1 VKTTLSQRLVRH
13 QRSLAKRLAAP
24 NSSLG
29 PALGSRTIH
38 VELSDKA
45 RGLTHGGLGP
55 LHCFVQRL
63 GLPER
68 INSQVPLLKVHR
80 GYHESDHVL
89 NIAYNALCEGDCL
102 QDIERRQHDEVYL
115 DLLGTQRLPDPT
127 TAGDFCRRF
136 TPESLLTLED
146 VFHQTRQQVWR
157 SQPADFFDQARLDVD
172 GTMVS
177 TAGSCKQGMDIS
189 YDGTW
194 GYHPL
199 LVTLA
204 NTGEV
209 MTVINRSGNRP
220 SHEGAAA
227 ALDRSIKT
235 CLEGGFRS
243 VLLRGDTDFS
253 QTKYLDRWYEEGRIQ
268 FIFGYDA
275 SPKLVEMAEN
285 LEESAW
291 QRLSRPPRYEVK
303 TTPRQKPPD
312 VKQEIVKQRE
322 FKTLRLQSEDVAE
335 FLYQPSACHYAYRM
349 VVVRKNISQE
359 QGEQRLFDEI
369 RYFFYITNILEKLT
383 PEEVVF
389 EANDRCDQEKLIAQ
403 LKSGCHALTA
413 PSNSLLSNQ
422 AYMLM
427 TSLAWNLKA
436 WWALS
441 LPENDARSR
450 QEKKMVL
457 RWSFK
462 SFVQSLVRIPCQ
474 LVRSGRQ
481 LLLRVLNYTPHT
493 PLFFRLCSLRC

>member
-1 VKTTLSQRLVRH
+1 VKTTLSQQLVRR
-13 QRSLAKRLAAP
+13 QRSLSKRLA
-24 NSSLG
+24 SLGTGSG

-38 VELSDKA
+38 VELSEKA

-55 LHCFVQRL
+55 LHSFVQRL

-68 INSQVPLLKVHR
+68 INSQVSLLQVHR

-102 QDIERRQHDEVYL
+102 QDIERRQHDEVHL

-136 TPESLLTLED
+136 TVESLLDLEE

-157 SQPADFFDQARLDVD
+157 RQPPDFFTQAKLDVD

-177 TAGSCKQGMDIS
+177 TTGSCKEGMDIS

-199 LVTLA
+199 VITLA

-253 QTKYLDRWYEEGRIQ
+253 QTQHLDRWYEDGRIQ
-268 FIFGYDA
+268 FIFGFDA
-275 SPKLVEMAEN
+275 SPKLVDLAEN
-285 LEESAW
+285 LQESAW
-291 QRLSRPPRYEVK
+291 QPLLRPTRSVK
-303 TTPRQKPPD
+303 TTPRQKPVD
-312 VKQEIVKQRE
+312 VKQEIVRQRQ

-335 FLYQPSACHYAYRM
+335 FLYQPTACKDAYRL

-369 RYFFYITNILEKLT
+369 RYFFYITNILEKMT

-441 LPENDARSR
+441 LPEQDAKSR

-493 PLFFRLCSLRC
+493 SLFFRLCALRC

>member
-1 VKTTLSQRLVRH
+1 MKATLSQRLVRRQH
-13 QRSLAKRLAAP
+13 SLAKRLAA
-24 NSSLG
+24 SGTSTG

-55 LHCFVQRL
+55 LHSFVQRL

-136 TPESLLTLED
+136 TTDSLLALEE

-157 SQPADFFDQARLDVD
+157 QQPSDFFTQARLDVD

-177 TAGSCKQGMDIS
+177 TTGSCKQGMNIS

-199 LVTLA
+199 VITLA

-220 SHEGAAA
+220 SHEGASA

-253 QTKYLDRWYEEGRIQ
+253 QTQHLDHWYEDARIQ

-275 SPKLVEMAEN
+275 SPKLVDLAEN
-285 LEESAW
+285 LQASAW
-291 QRLSRPPRYEVK
+291 QPLSRPTRSVK
-303 TTPRQKPPD
+303 TTPRHKPHD
-312 VKQEIVKQRE
+312 VKQEIVRQRQ
-322 FKTLRLQSEDVAE
+322 FKSLRLQGEDVAE
-335 FLYQPSACHYAYRM
+335 FLYQPTACQYAYRM
-349 VVVRKNISQE
+349 VVVRKNITQE
-359 QGEQRLFDEI
+359 QGDQRLFDEI
-369 RYFFYITNILEKLT
+369 RYFFYITNILEAMT
-383 PEEVVF
+383 SEEVVF
-389 EANDRCDQEKLIAQ
+389 QANDRCDQEKLIAQ
-403 LKSGCHALTA
+403 LKSGCHALKA

-441 LPENDARSR
+441 LPEQDAQSR

-493 PLFFRLCSLRC
+493 PLFFRLCALRC

>member
-1 VKTTLSQRLVRH
+1 MRRR
-13 QRSLAKRLAAP
+13 QRSLEQR
-24 NSSLG
+24 
-29 PALGSRTIH
+29 LGSSGPSSEPAFRTKTVH
-38 VELSDKA
+38 VELAEKA

-55 LHCFVQRL
+55 LHDFVQRL

-68 INSQVPLLKVHR
+68 INSQVPLLKVQR

-102 QDIERRQHDEVYL
+102 QDIELRQHDEVYL

-136 TPESLLTLED
+136 TTDSLLSLEN

-157 SQPADFFDQARLDVD
+157 SQSAAFFTQAKLDVD
-172 GTMVS
+172 GTMVE
-177 TAGSCKQGMDIS
+177 TTGSCKQGMDIS

-199 LVTLA
+199 LITLA

-220 SHEGAAA
+220 SHEGAAE

-235 CLEGGFRS
+235 CLDGGFHS

-253 QTKYLDRWYEEGRIQ
+253 QTQYLDRWYEEGRIE

-275 SPKLVEMAEN
+275 TPKLKEMAEN

-291 QRLSRPPRYEVK
+291 KPLSRPVRQVK
-303 TTPRQKPPD
+303 TRARQKPDD
-312 VKQEIVKQRE
+312 VKSEIVQQRE
-322 FKTLRLQSEDVAE
+322 FKTLRLQSEAVAE
-335 FLYQPSACHYAYRM
+335 FLYQPSACRYAYRM
-349 VVVRKNISQE
+349 VAVRKNISQE
-359 QGEQRLFDEI
+359 QGDQRLFDEI
-369 RYFFYITNILEKLT
+369 RYFFYITNILEKMT

-389 EANDRCDQEKLIAQ
+389 QANDRCDQEKLIAQ

-441 LPENDARSR
+441 LPGRGPK
-450 QEKKMVL
+450 QQQQQQMIL

-481 LLLRVLNYTPHT
+481 LLLRVLNYTQHT

>member
-1 VKTTLSQRLVRH
+1 MKTTLSQRLVRRQH
-13 QRSLAKRLAAP
+13 SLAKRLTA
-24 NSSLG
+24 SGTSTG

-55 LHCFVQRL
+55 LHSFVQRL

-136 TPESLLTLED
+136 TTNSLLALEE
-146 VFHQTRQQVWR
+146 VFHQTRQLLWR
-157 SQPADFFDQARLDVD
+157 TQPTDFFTQARLDVD
-172 GTMVS
+172 GTMVETS
-177 TAGSCKQGMDIS
+177 GSSKQGMDIS

-199 LVTLA
+199 VITLA
-204 NTGEV
+204 NSGEV

-220 SHEGAAA
+220 SHEGAAV
-227 ALDRSIKT
+227 ALDRSIKA

-253 QTKYLDRWYEEGRIQ
+253 QTKHLDHWYEDARIQ

-275 SPKLVEMAEN
+275 SPKLVDLAEN
-285 LEESAW
+285 LEASAW
-291 QRLSRPPRYEVK
+291 QPLSRPTRLVK
-303 TTPRQKPPD
+303 TTPRQKPHD
-312 VKQEIVKQRE
+312 VKREVVKQRA
-322 FKTLRLQSEDVAE
+322 FKTLRLQGEDVAE
-335 FLYQPSACHYAYRM
+335 FLYQPTVCRYAYRM
-349 VVVRKNISQE
+349 VVVRKNITQE
-359 QGEQRLFDEI
+359 QGDQRLFDEI

-441 LPENDARSR
+441 LPERDAKNR
-450 QEKKMVL
+450 QEKQMIL

-462 SFVQSLVRIPCQ
+462 SFVQSLVLIPCQ
-474 LVRSGRQ
+474 LVRTGRQ

-493 PLFFRLCSLRC
+493 PLFFRLCKLRC

>member
-1 VKTTLSQRLVRH
+1 MKTTLSQRLRRR
-13 QRSLAKRLAAP
+13 QRSLEKRLAA
-24 NSSLG
+24 SGTSTG
-29 PALGSRTIH
+29 PALSSRRIH

-55 LHCFVQRL
+55 LHSFVQRL

-68 INSQVPLLKVHR
+68 INSQVPVLKVHR

-89 NIAYNALCEGDCL
+89 NIAYNAICEGDCL

-115 DLLGTQRLPDPT
+115 DLLGVQRLPDPT

-136 TPESLLTLED
+136 TTDSLLALEA
-146 VFHQTRQQVWR
+146 VLHQTRQQVWR
-157 SQPADFFDQARLDVD
+157 SQPPDFFTQAKLDVD
-172 GTMVS
+172 GTMVE
-177 TAGSCKQGMDIS
+177 TTGSCKQGMDIS

-199 LVTLA
+199 LITLA
-204 NTGEV
+204 NTSEV

-235 CLEGGFRS
+235 CLEGGFHA

-253 QTKYLDRWYEEGRIQ
+253 QTQHLDRWYEDGRIQ

-275 SPKLVEMAEN
+275 SPKLVECAEN
-285 LEESAW
+285 LEASAW
-291 QRLSRPPRYEVK
+291 KRLSRPTRSVK
-303 TTPRQKPPD
+303 TTPRLKPHD
-312 VKQEIVKQRE
+312 VKQQIVRQRE
-322 FKTLRLQSEDVAE
+322 FKSLRLQGEDVAE
-335 FLYQPSACHYAYRM
+335 FLYQPTACRYAYRM
-349 VVVRKNISQE
+349 VVVRKNITQE
-359 QGEQRLFDEI
+359 QGDQRLFDEI
-369 RYFFYITNILEKLT
+369 RYFFYLTNILDGLT
-383 PEEVVF
+383 PEEIVF
-389 EANDRCDQEKLIAQ
+389 QANDRCDQEKLIAQ

-441 LPENDARSR
+441 LPEHDDQSR
-450 QEKKMVL
+450 HEKKTVL

-474 LVRSGRQ
+474 LVRTGRQ
-481 LLLRVLNYTPHT
+481 LLLRVLNYTTHT
-493 PLFFRLCSLRC
+493 PLFFRFCALRC

>member
-1 VKTTLSQRLVRH
+1 MRRH
-13 QRSLAKRLAAP
+13 QRSLSKRLAAWGP
-24 NSSLG
+24 CSG
-29 PALGSRTIH
+29 PALGRRTIH

-55 LHCFVQRL
+55 LHSFVQRL

-115 DLLGTQRLPDPT
+115 DLLGAQRLPDPT

-136 TPESLLTLED
+136 TPDSLLALEE
-146 VFHQTRQQVWR
+146 VFHQTRQQAWR
-157 SQPADFFDQARLDVD
+157 SQPPDFFDQARLDVD
-172 GTMVS
+172 GTMVE
-177 TAGSCKQGMDIS
+177 TTGSCKQGMDIS

-199 LVTLA
+199 LITLA
-204 NTGEV
+204 NTSEV

-235 CLEGGFRS
+235 CLEGGFHS

-253 QTKYLDRWYEEGRIQ
+253 QTQHLDRWYQDGRIQ

-275 SPKLVEMAEN
+275 SPKLVDWAEN

-291 QRLSRPPRYEVK
+291 QPLSRPRRQVK
-303 TTPRQKPPD
+303 TRPRQKPHD
-312 VKQEIVKQRE
+312 VKREIVRQRE
-322 FKTLRLQSEDVAE
+322 FKSLRLQGEDVAE
-335 FLYQPSACHYAYRM
+335 FLYQPTACRYAYRM
-349 VVVRKNISQE
+349 VVVRKNISQQ
-359 QGEQRLFDEI
+359 QGDQRLFDEI
-369 RYFFYITNILEKLT
+369 RYFFYLTNILDGLT
-383 PEEVVF
+383 SKEVVF
-389 EANDRCDQEKLIAQ
+389 QANDRCDQEKLIAQ

-441 LPENDARSR
+441 LPERGQ
-450 QEKKMVL
+450 QEKRMIL

-462 SFVQSLVRIPCQ
+462 SFVQGLVRIPCQ
-474 LVRSGRQ
+474 LVRTGRQ

-493 PLFFRLCSLRC
+493 PLFFRLCALRC

>member
-1 VKTTLSQRLVRH
+1 MRRR
-13 QRSLAKRLAAP
+13 QRSLEQR
-24 NSSLG
+24 
-29 PALGSRTIH
+29 LGSSGPSSEPAFRTKTVH
-38 VELSDKA
+38 VELAEKA

-55 LHCFVQRL
+55 LHDFVQRL

-68 INSQVPLLKVHR
+68 INSQVPLLKVQR

-102 QDIERRQHDEVYL
+102 QDIELRQHDEVYL

-136 TPESLLTLED
+136 TTDSLLSLEN

-157 SQPADFFDQARLDVD
+157 SQSAAFFTQAKLDVD
-172 GTMVS
+172 GTMVE
-177 TAGSCKQGMDIS
+177 TTGSCKQGMDIS

-199 LVTLA
+199 LITLA

-220 SHEGAAA
+220 SHEGAAE

-235 CLEGGFRS
+235 CLDGGFHS

-253 QTKYLDRWYEEGRIQ
+253 QTQYLDRWYEEGRIE

-275 SPKLVEMAEN
+275 TPKLKEMAEN

-291 QRLSRPPRYEVK
+291 KPLSRPVRQVK
-303 TTPRQKPPD
+303 TRARQKPDD
-312 VKQEIVKQRE
+312 VKSEIVQQRE
-322 FKTLRLQSEDVAE
+322 FKTLRLQSEAVAE
-335 FLYQPSACHYAYRM
+335 FLYQPSACRYAYRM
-349 VVVRKNISQE
+349 VAVRKNISQE
-359 QGEQRLFDEI
+359 QGDQRLFDEI
-369 RYFFYITNILEKLT
+369 RYFFYITNILEKMT

-389 EANDRCDQEKLIAQ
+389 QANDRCDQEKLIAQ

-441 LPENDARSR
+441 LPGRGPK
-450 QEKKMVL
+450 QQQQQQMIL

-481 LLLRVLNYTPHT
+481 LVLRVLHYTLHT

>member
-1 VKTTLSQRLVRH
+1 MHRR
-13 QRSLAKRLAAP
+13 QRSLAQRLACRAP
-24 NSSLG
+24 SPG
-29 PALGSRTIH
+29 PALRTKTVH
-38 VELSDKA
+38 VELAEKA
-45 RGLTHGGLGP
+45 RGVTHGGLGP
-55 LHCFVQRL
+55 LHALVQRL

-68 INSQVPLLKVHR
+68 INAQVPLLHVHR
-80 GYHESDHVL
+80 GYRESDHVL
-89 NIAYNALCEGDCL
+89 NVAYNALCEGDCL
-102 QDIERRQHDEVYL
+102 QDIEQRQHDEVYL

-136 TPESLLTLED
+136 TADSLLALEN

-157 SQPADFFDQARLDVD
+157 SQPADFFAQAKLDVD
-172 GTMVS
+172 GTLVEI
-177 TAGSCKQGMDIS
+177 TGSCKQGMDIS

-194 GYHPL
+194 SYHPMII
-199 LVTLA
+199 TLA

-209 MTVINRSGNRP
+209 MTVINRPGNRP
-220 SHEGAAA
+220 SHEGAAE

-235 CLEGGFRS
+235 CFEGGFRS

-253 QTKYLDRWYEEGRIQ
+253 QTQHLDRWYEGRIE

-275 SPKLVEMAEN
+275 TPNLKEMAEK

-291 QRLSRPPRYEVK
+291 KVLSRPPRYQVK
-303 TTPRQKPPD
+303 TTPRQKPHN
-312 VKQEIVKQRE
+312 VKREIVKQRE
-322 FKTLRLQSEDVAE
+322 FKTLRLQSEAVAE
-335 FLYQPSACHYAYRM
+335 FLYQPTACRYAYRM
-349 VVVRKNISQE
+349 VVVKKNISQE
-359 QGEQRLFDEI
+359 QGDKRLFDEI
-369 RYFFYITNILEKLT
+369 RYFFYITNILERWT

-389 EANDRCDQEKLIAQ
+389 QANDRCDQEKLIAQ

-441 LPENDARSR
+441 LPARGSKNLQHKR
-450 QEKKMVL
+450 MIL

-481 LLLRVLNYTPHT
+481 LVLRVLHYTLHT

>member
-1 VKTTLSQRLVRH
+1 MKPTLSQRLRRR
-13 QRSLAKRLAAP
+13 QCSLEKRLAF
-24 NSSLG
+24 SDTSVG
-29 PALGSRTIH
+29 PAFGTKSIQ

-55 LHCFVQRL
+55 LHSFVQRL

-68 INSQVPLLKVHR
+68 INRQVPLLKVHR

-136 TPESLLTLED
+136 TTDALLALEE
-146 VFHQTRQQVWR
+146 VFHQTRQHVWR
-157 SQPADFFDQARLDVD
+157 SQPPDFFTQARLDVD
-172 GTMVS
+172 GTMVE
-177 TAGSCKQGMDIS
+177 TTGSCKQGMDIS
-189 YDGTW
+189 YDGAW

-199 LVTLA
+199 VITLA

-227 ALDRSIKT
+227 ALDRSIQA
-235 CLEGGFRS
+235 CLKGGFHS

-253 QTKYLDRWYEEGRIQ
+253 QTQHLDRWYEEGRIE

-275 SPKLVEMAEN
+275 SPKLKEIAEN

-291 QRLSRPPRYEVK
+291 QPLSRPTRSVK
-303 TTPRQKPPD
+303 TTPRQKPRD
-312 VKQEIVKQRE
+312 VKQEIVRQRQ
-322 FKTLRLQSEDVAE
+322 FKSLRLQGEEVAE
-335 FLYQPSACHYAYRM
+335 FLYQPTACRYAYRM

-369 RYFFYITNILEKLT
+369 RYFFYLTNILEEMT
-383 PEEVVF
+383 SEEVVF
-389 EANDRCDQEKLIAQ
+389 QANDRCDQEKLIAQ

-441 LPENDARSR
+441 LPEGDAQSR

>member
-1 VKTTLSQRLVRH
+1 M
-13 QRSLAKRLAAP
+13 
-24 NSSLG
+24 
-29 PALGSRTIH
+29 IH

-45 RGLTHGGLGP
+45 RGLAHGGLGP
-55 LHCFVQRL
+55 LHSFVQRL

-68 INSQVPLLKVHR
+68 INRHLSLLKVHR
-80 GYHESDHVL
+80 GYQESDHVL

-136 TPESLLTLED
+136 TSNSLLALEE

-157 SQPADFFDQARLDVD
+157 SQPADFFPQARLDVD
-172 GTMVS
+172 GTMVETS
-177 TAGSCKQGMDIS
+177 GSCKQGMDIS

-199 LVTLA
+199 VITLA

-220 SHEGAAA
+220 SHEGAAE

-235 CLEGGFRS
+235 CLEGGFHS

-253 QTKYLDRWYEEGRIQ
+253 QTRHLDLWYEDGRIQ

-275 SPKLVEMAEN
+275 SPKLVDLAEH
-285 LEESAW
+285 LETSAW
-291 QRLSRPPRYEVK
+291 KPLSRPTRSVK
-303 TTPRQKPPD
+303 TTPRQKPHD
-312 VKQEIVKQRE
+312 VKQEIVRQRQ
-322 FKTLRLQSEDVAE
+322 FKSLRLQGEEVAE
-335 FLYQPSACHYAYRM
+335 FLYQPTACRYAYRM
-349 VVVRKNISQE
+349 VVVRKNITQE

-369 RYFFYITNILEKLT
+369 RYFFYLTNILDGLT
-383 PEEVVF
+383 SKEVVF
-389 EANDRCDQEKLIAQ
+389 QANDRCDQEKLIAQ

-441 LPENDARSR
+441 LPEQDAKSL

-462 SFVQSLVRIPCQ
+462 SFVQSLIHIPCQ

>member
-1 VKTTLSQRLVRH
+1 MRRR
-13 QRSLAKRLAAP
+13 QRSLSKRLAAWGP
-24 NSSLG
+24 CSG
-29 PALGSRTIH
+29 PALGRRTIH

-55 LHCFVQRL
+55 LHSFVQRL

-80 GYHESDHVL
+80 GYHESDYVL

-115 DLLGTQRLPDPT
+115 DLLGAQRLPDPT

-136 TPESLLTLED
+136 TPDSLLALEE
-146 VFHQTRQQVWR
+146 VFHQTRQQAWR
-157 SQPADFFDQARLDVD
+157 SQPPDFFDQARLDVD
-172 GTMVS
+172 GTMVE
-177 TAGSCKQGMDIS
+177 TTGSCKQGMDIS

-199 LVTLA
+199 LITLA
-204 NTGEV
+204 NTSEV

-235 CLEGGFRS
+235 CLEGGFHS

-253 QTKYLDRWYEEGRIQ
+253 QTQHLDRWYQDGRIQ

-275 SPKLVEMAEN
+275 SPKLVDWAEN

-291 QRLSRPPRYEVK
+291 QPLSRPRRQVK
-303 TTPRQKPPD
+303 TRPRQKPHD
-312 VKQEIVKQRE
+312 VKREIVRQRE
-322 FKTLRLQSEDVAE
+322 FKSLRLQGEDVAE
-335 FLYQPSACHYAYRM
+335 FLYQPTACRYAYRM
-349 VVVRKNISQE
+349 VVVRKNISQQ
-359 QGEQRLFDEI
+359 QGDQRLFDEI
-369 RYFFYITNILEKLT
+369 RYFFYLTNILDGLT
-383 PEEVVF
+383 SKEVVF
-389 EANDRCDQEKLIAQ
+389 QANDRCDQEKLIAQ

-441 LPENDARSR
+441 LPERGQ
-450 QEKKMVL
+450 QEKRMIL

-462 SFVQSLVRIPCQ
+462 SFVQGLVRIPCQ
-474 LVRSGRQ
+474 LVRTGRQ

-493 PLFFRLCSLRC
+493 PLFFRLCALRC

>member
-1 VKTTLSQRLVRH
+1 VKTTLSQRLVRRQH
-13 QRSLAKRLAAP
+13 SLAKRLTA
-24 NSSLG
+24 SGTSTG

-55 LHCFVQRL
+55 LHFFVQRL

-136 TPESLLTLED
+136 TTNSLLALEE
-146 VFHQTRQQVWR
+146 VFHQTRQLLWR
-157 SQPADFFDQARLDVD
+157 TQPTDFFTQARLDVD
-172 GTMVS
+172 GTMVETS
-177 TAGSCKQGMDIS
+177 GSCKQGMDIS

-199 LVTLA
+199 VITLA
-204 NTGEV
+204 NSGEV

-220 SHEGAAA
+220 SHEGAAV
-227 ALDRSIKT
+227 ALDRSIKA
-235 CLEGGFRS
+235 CLEGDFRS

-253 QTKYLDRWYEEGRIQ
+253 QTKHLDHWYEDARIQ

-275 SPKLVEMAEN
+275 SPKLVDLAEN
-285 LEESAW
+285 LEASAW
-291 QRLSRPPRYEVK
+291 QPLSRPTRLVN
-303 TTPRQKPPD
+303 TTPRQKPHD
-312 VKQEIVKQRE
+312 VKREVVKQRA
-322 FKTLRLQSEDVAE
+322 FKTLRLQGEDVAE
-335 FLYQPSACHYAYRM
+335 FLYQPTVCRYAYRM
-349 VVVRKNISQE
+349 VVVRKNITQE
-359 QGEQRLFDEI
+359 QGDQRLFDEI

-441 LPENDARSR
+441 LPERDAKNR
-450 QEKKMVL
+450 QEKQMIL

-462 SFVQSLVRIPCQ
+462 SFVQSLVLIPCQ
-474 LVRSGRQ
+474 LVRTGRQ

-493 PLFFRLCSLRC
+493 PLFFRLCKLRC